1 MSRSSDSKTSKKYAG
16 SPDYPVF
23 PNPIFLSKFALV
35 SSEESGITN
44 LDTDLYNRCI
54 LPYNPLSY
62 HNNNKHKKRQKRD
75 TTATVTITNEDNG
88 KEIPVPKDTNPKSP
102 RPTYQMTVAPCKRA
116 AAINANCY
124 FQNTN
129 GTFSGLQPYNSS
141 FEVQQKCYCEI
152 YPYFDSIFGCN
163 ECYRLHGGIE
173 GYHYYPQSYMDA
185 VSSTYCNA
193 NPITTAFYPFVSS
206 WSKTNE
212 LAKVPTTTAPDVLGT
227 QTEQSLYWTYAAAM
241 TGSSNPNAGWK
252 SKQFTWISV
261 LATVALSMVTSG
273 SL

>member
-1 MSRSSDSKTSKKYAG
+1 MTRSSSSDTSEKYAG

-35 SSEESGITN
+35 SSDKSGRTN
-44 LDTDLYNRCI
+44 LDTDLYNSCI

-62 HNNNKHKKRQKRD
+62 PNNHKLKSRE
-75 TTATVTITNEDNG
+75 TITITNDDNN
-88 KEIPVPKDTNPKSP
+88 KEVPVPKDTNPKSP
-102 RPTYQMTVAPCKRA
+102 RPTYQLDRPPCKRA

-129 GTFSGLQPYNSS
+129 GTFSGLQPYDSD
-141 FEVQQKCYCEI
+141 FEVQQKCFCEI

-163 ECYRLHGGIE
+163 ECFRLHGGIE
-173 GYHYYPQSYMDA
+173 GYHYFPQSYMEA

-212 LAKVPTTTAPDVLGT
+212 LAKVPTTTAPNVLGT

-241 TGSSNPNAGWK
+241 TGSSNPSSGWK
-252 SKQFTWISV
+252 PKQLTWISV
-261 LATVALSMVTSG
+261 LATIALAVVTSG
-273 SL
+273 SI